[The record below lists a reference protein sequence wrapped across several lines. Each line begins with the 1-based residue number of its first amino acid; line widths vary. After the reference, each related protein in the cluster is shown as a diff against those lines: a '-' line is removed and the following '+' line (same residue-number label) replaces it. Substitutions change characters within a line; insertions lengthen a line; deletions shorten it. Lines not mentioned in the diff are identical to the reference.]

1 VDASSAAAV
10 VRAVKDAVSLPVIA
24 KLSPNVTDIVHI
36 AAACKDAGADALS
49 LINTLLGMA
58 IDVDKK
64 RPALGNVFGGLSGP
78 AVRPVAVRM
87 VWQVYE
93 AVGLPVI
100 GMGGITGGR
109 DAVEFILAGATAV
122 AVGTGNFVDPAC
134 SLRVVGEIRDYMI
147 RNGFRTVSEM
157 AGLAHGPQQA

>member
-1 VDASSAAAV
+1 
-10 VRAVKDAVSLPVIA
+10 
-24 KLSPNVTDIVHI
+24 
-36 AAACKDAGADALS
+36 
-49 LINTLLGMA
+49 M
-58 IDVDKK
+58 
-64 RPALGNVFGGLSGP
+64 
-78 AVRPVAVRM
+78 RPVAVRM

-134 SLRVVGEIRDYMI
+134 SLRVVGDKGLHDPEWVS
-147 RNGFRTVSEM
+147 NGLGDGRVGPWPA
-157 AGLAHGPQQA
+157 AGVDLSAPAGNRMFAALYVNWRP